1 MQSDYDNRPVYCFT
15 AAGSIFEDFLA
26 FIEIDDCLLMLLRT
40 DIVHSLIVK
49 FVNVIYEFL

>member
-15 AAGSIFEDFLA
+15 AASSIFEDFLA